1 MNSRKLIDKFGKGRK
16 VSSSDKGT
24 FFKILQNFFS
34 LSDLEV
40 LWHIVTMKNTKC
52 VKKIFGI
59 LDLALI
65 AGAVAYVV
73 FPLDAIPDFIPVG
86 GWLDDAGVIGFILK
100 NLEGKI
106 TEYRE
111 QCM

>member
-1 MNSRKLIDKFGKGRK
+1 MNQRELIDKFGKGRK

-24 FFKILQNFFS
+24 FFKILQKFFS
-34 LSDLEV
+34 ISDLEV

-65 AGAVAYVV
+65 TGAVAYVV
-73 FPLDAIPDFIPVG
+73 FPLDSMPDFIPVV
-86 GWLDDAGVIGFILK
+86 GWLDDVGVIGFILN
-100 NLEGKI
+100 NLGGKI
-106 TEYRE
+106 IKYRK